1 MHTSYFGN
9 IKNLPQGKTIAIS
22 QGIPHWYHGQR
33 NLHLAPSWAMI
44 KLPPEE
50 YNLQFA
56 ELLSKLD
63 PVAEF
68 NAMEVAVGGGAIL
81 LCWEKP
87 GEYCHRRLVAEW
99 FKETMG
105 VEVPEYSKLQPELL

>member
-9 IKNLPQGKTIAIS
+9 IKNLPRDKTIAIS
-22 QGIPHWYHGQR
+22 QGIPSWYSGRR
-33 NLHLAPSWAMI
+33 NLHLAPSWAMM

-50 YNLQFA
+50 YNRSFA

-63 PVAEF
+63 PNEEF
-68 NAMEVAVGGGAIL
+68 NRMEVAVGGGAIL

-87 GEYCHRRLVAEW
+87 GEHCHRRLVADW
-99 FKETMG
+99 FNEKLG
-105 VEVPEYSKLQPELL
+105 VDVPEYDKLQPELL